1 VLRWAAGMEA
11 GFDAFEEAGVEEG
24 DDGSLDVGGVEA
36 LALFLEVL
44 FCEALIAGQQ
54 DGSQDLRL

>member
-1 VLRWAAGMEA
+1 MEA

-24 DDGSLDVGGVEA
+24 DDGSLDVGSVEA
-36 LALFLEVL
+36 LALLVEVL
-44 FCEALIAGQQ
+44 FCEAVLAGQQ